1 MEMKQ
6 QEEKFSF
13 ISFRYYHF
21 LTQSL
26 KMMIIRRNYI
36 VELISDCPNISY

>member
-21 LTQSL
+21 FIHSL
-26 KMMIIRRNYI
+26 KIMIIRRMYV
-36 VELISDCPNISY
+36 VELIFDCPNISY